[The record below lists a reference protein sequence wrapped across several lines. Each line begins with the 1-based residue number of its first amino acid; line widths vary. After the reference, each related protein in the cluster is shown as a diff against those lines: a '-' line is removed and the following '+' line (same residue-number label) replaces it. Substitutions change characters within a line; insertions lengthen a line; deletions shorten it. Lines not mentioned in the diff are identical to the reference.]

1 MSTAIPAIW
10 PIDRQALRHG
20 IEPFGYRNHPIYH
33 RRILHKGIDLAAN
46 IGNNVYA
53 TGDAT
58 VQSTDLGQPR
68 RGYGKQILLNHQYGY
83 QTRYAHLSQIFV
95 KPGEKVVRGQ
105 LIGKVG
111 NTGGVT
117 GPHLHYEVIHMGQ
130 VVNPINYFNRNMT
143 NEEYERLMEQMQENS
158 TSIPSTNNMAR
169 TRRPIKYATP
179 RTPKQKA
186 IRITFHVLVWFGAAI
201 LYYVGFSLFFFDTPV
216 EYELKHSTDQLRSE
230 YTRLEARYDS
240 LRTVME
246 NVSERDRNVFNI
258 LFESDPYDFDTEYET
273 KRLATY
279 ESLLDKS
286 DRQIILELKEKVR
299 QSEATLTKLNE
310 SYLELQRLLDTVG
323 DGRNRIPAIQ
333 PVINQQLTLLTA
345 SYGMRIHPFY
355 RTLQSHQGV
364 DYTVPEGSRVFATAD
379 GRVKEIASRSTAG
392 RTIVIDHGNGYETSY
407 SHLLAVNV
415 RRGQEVRRGDI
426 IGLSGNTGL
435 SIAPHLHYEVRHNG
449 MRVDPIHY
457 FFMELSPVEYQR
469 IIRIAQSGMQ
479 SFD

>member
-1 MSTAIPAIW
+1 
-10 PIDRQALRHG
+10 
-20 IEPFGYRNHPIYH
+20 
-33 RRILHKGIDLAAN
+33 
-46 IGNNVYA
+46 
-53 TGDAT
+53 
-58 VQSTDLGQPR
+58 
-68 RGYGKQILLNHQYGY
+68 
-83 QTRYAHLSQIFV
+83 
-95 KPGEKVVRGQ
+95 
-105 LIGKVG
+105 
-111 NTGGVT
+111 
-117 GPHLHYEVIHMGQ
+117 
-130 VVNPINYFNRNMT
+130 
-143 NEEYERLMEQMQENS
+143 
-158 TSIPSTNNMAR
+158 MAR

-201 LYYVGFSLFFFDTPV
+201 LYYVGFSLFFDTPV

-379 GRVKEIASRSTAG
+379 GVVRDVALRNSTSG
-392 RTIVIDHGNGYETSY
+392 QTVVIDHGNGYETSY
-407 SHLLAVNV
+407 SHLSKINV
-415 RRGQEVRRGDI
+415 RKGQRVSRGEI
-426 IGLSGNTGL
+426 IALSGDTGL
-435 SIAPHLHYEVRHNG
+435 SLAPHLHYEVRLNG

-457 FFMELSPVEYQR
+457 FFMELTPTEYQR
-469 IIRIAQSGMQ
+469 LMRIAQSGMQ

>member
-1 MSTAIPAIW
+1 
-10 PIDRQALRHG
+10 
-20 IEPFGYRNHPIYH
+20 
-33 RRILHKGIDLAAN
+33 
-46 IGNNVYA
+46 
-53 TGDAT
+53 
-58 VQSTDLGQPR
+58 
-68 RGYGKQILLNHQYGY
+68 
-83 QTRYAHLSQIFV
+83 
-95 KPGEKVVRGQ
+95 
-105 LIGKVG
+105 
-111 NTGGVT
+111 
-117 GPHLHYEVIHMGQ
+117 
-130 VVNPINYFNRNMT
+130 
-143 NEEYERLMEQMQENS
+143 
-158 TSIPSTNNMAR
+158 MAR

-201 LYYVGFSLFFFDTPV
+201 LYYVGFSLFFDTPV
-216 EYELKHSTDQLRSE
+216 EYELKHSTDQLRDE

-355 RTLQSHQGV
+355 KTLQSHQGV
-364 DYTVPEGSRVFATAD
+364 DYTIPEGSRVFATAD
-379 GRVKEIASRSTAG
+379 GVVRDAAQRNSTQG
-392 RTIVIDHGNGYETSY
+392 QTGVIEHGKGYETSY
-407 SHLLAVNV
+407 SHLSKINV
-415 RRGQEVRRGDI
+415 RKGQTVRRGDI
-426 IGLSGNTGL
+426 IALSGDTGL
-435 SIAPHLHYEVRHNG
+435 SLAPHLHYEVRLDG

-457 FFMELSPVEYQR
+457 FFMELTPTEYQR
-469 IIRIAQSGMQ
+469 LMRIAQTGMQ

>member
-1 MSTAIPAIW
+1 
-10 PIDRQALRHG
+10 
-20 IEPFGYRNHPIYH
+20 
-33 RRILHKGIDLAAN
+33 
-46 IGNNVYA
+46 
-53 TGDAT
+53 
-58 VQSTDLGQPR
+58 
-68 RGYGKQILLNHQYGY
+68 
-83 QTRYAHLSQIFV
+83 
-95 KPGEKVVRGQ
+95 
-105 LIGKVG
+105 
-111 NTGGVT
+111 
-117 GPHLHYEVIHMGQ
+117 
-130 VVNPINYFNRNMT
+130 
-143 NEEYERLMEQMQENS
+143 
-158 TSIPSTNNMAR
+158 MAR

-201 LYYVGFSLFFFDTPV
+201 LYYVGFSLFFDTPV
-216 EYELKHSTDQLRSE
+216 EYELKHSTDQLRDE

-379 GRVKEIASRSTAG
+379 GRVKEIATRSTG

>member
-1 MSTAIPAIW
+1 
-10 PIDRQALRHG
+10 
-20 IEPFGYRNHPIYH
+20 
-33 RRILHKGIDLAAN
+33 
-46 IGNNVYA
+46 
-53 TGDAT
+53 
-58 VQSTDLGQPR
+58 
-68 RGYGKQILLNHQYGY
+68 
-83 QTRYAHLSQIFV
+83 
-95 KPGEKVVRGQ
+95 
-105 LIGKVG
+105 
-111 NTGGVT
+111 
-117 GPHLHYEVIHMGQ
+117 
-130 VVNPINYFNRNMT
+130 
-143 NEEYERLMEQMQENS
+143 
-158 TSIPSTNNMAR
+158 MAR

-201 LYYVGFSLFFFDTPV
+201 LYYVGFSLFFDTPV

-379 GRVKEIASRSTAG
+379 GRVKEIASRYTAG

>member
-1 MSTAIPAIW
+1 
-10 PIDRQALRHG
+10 
-20 IEPFGYRNHPIYH
+20 
-33 RRILHKGIDLAAN
+33 
-46 IGNNVYA
+46 
-53 TGDAT
+53 
-58 VQSTDLGQPR
+58 
-68 RGYGKQILLNHQYGY
+68 
-83 QTRYAHLSQIFV
+83 
-95 KPGEKVVRGQ
+95 
-105 LIGKVG
+105 
-111 NTGGVT
+111 
-117 GPHLHYEVIHMGQ
+117 
-130 VVNPINYFNRNMT
+130 
-143 NEEYERLMEQMQENS
+143 
-158 TSIPSTNNMAR
+158 MAR

-201 LYYVGFSLFFFDTPV
+201 LYYVGFSLFFDTPV

-364 DYTVPEGSRVFATAD
+364 DYTVPEGSRVFTTAD

>member
-1 MSTAIPAIW
+1 
-10 PIDRQALRHG
+10 
-20 IEPFGYRNHPIYH
+20 
-33 RRILHKGIDLAAN
+33 
-46 IGNNVYA
+46 
-53 TGDAT
+53 
-58 VQSTDLGQPR
+58 
-68 RGYGKQILLNHQYGY
+68 
-83 QTRYAHLSQIFV
+83 
-95 KPGEKVVRGQ
+95 
-105 LIGKVG
+105 
-111 NTGGVT
+111 
-117 GPHLHYEVIHMGQ
+117 
-130 VVNPINYFNRNMT
+130 
-143 NEEYERLMEQMQENS
+143 
-158 TSIPSTNNMAR
+158 MAR

-201 LYYVGFSLFFFDTPV
+201 LYYVGFSLFFDTPV

-379 GRVKEIASRSTAG
+379 GCVKEIATRSTAG

>member
-1 MSTAIPAIW
+1 
-10 PIDRQALRHG
+10 
-20 IEPFGYRNHPIYH
+20 
-33 RRILHKGIDLAAN
+33 
-46 IGNNVYA
+46 
-53 TGDAT
+53 
-58 VQSTDLGQPR
+58 
-68 RGYGKQILLNHQYGY
+68 
-83 QTRYAHLSQIFV
+83 
-95 KPGEKVVRGQ
+95 
-105 LIGKVG
+105 
-111 NTGGVT
+111 
-117 GPHLHYEVIHMGQ
+117 
-130 VVNPINYFNRNMT
+130 
-143 NEEYERLMEQMQENS
+143 
-158 TSIPSTNNMAR
+158 MAR

-201 LYYVGFSLFFFDTPV
+201 LYYVGFSLFFDTPV

-355 RTLQSHQGV
+355 KTLQSHQGV
-364 DYTVPEGSRVFATAD
+364 DYTIPEGSRVFATAD
-379 GRVKEIASRSTAG
+379 GVVRDAAQRNSTQG
-392 RTIVIDHGNGYETSY
+392 QTVVIDHGNGYETSY
-407 SHLLAVNV
+407 SHLSKINV
-415 RRGQEVRRGDI
+415 RKGQTVRRGDI
-426 IGLSGNTGL
+426 IALSGDTGL
-435 SIAPHLHYEVRHNG
+435 SLAPHLHYEVRLDG

-457 FFMELSPVEYQR
+457 FFMELTPTEYQR
-469 IIRIAQSGMQ
+469 LMRIAQTGMQ

>member
-1 MSTAIPAIW
+1 
-10 PIDRQALRHG
+10 
-20 IEPFGYRNHPIYH
+20 
-33 RRILHKGIDLAAN
+33 
-46 IGNNVYA
+46 
-53 TGDAT
+53 
-58 VQSTDLGQPR
+58 
-68 RGYGKQILLNHQYGY
+68 
-83 QTRYAHLSQIFV
+83 
-95 KPGEKVVRGQ
+95 
-105 LIGKVG
+105 
-111 NTGGVT
+111 
-117 GPHLHYEVIHMGQ
+117 
-130 VVNPINYFNRNMT
+130 
-143 NEEYERLMEQMQENS
+143 
-158 TSIPSTNNMAR
+158 MAR

-201 LYYVGFSLFFFDTPV
+201 LYYVGFSLFFDTPV
-216 EYELKHSTDQLRSE
+216 EYELKHSTDQLRDE

-379 GRVKEIASRSTAG
+379 GTVKEVSLRNSTSG
-392 RTIVIDHGNGYETSY
+392 QTVVIDHGGGFKTLYAHCSSISVSVGQQVYQGQKIGAVGSTGRSTGAHCHFEIFKNGGNVNPASY
-407 SHLLAVNV
+407 L
-415 RRGQEVRRGDI
+415 
-426 IGLSGNTGL
+426 
-435 SIAPHLHYEVRHNG
+435 
-449 MRVDPIHY
+449 
-457 FFMELSPVEYQR
+457 
-469 IIRIAQSGMQ
+469 
-479 SFD
+479 